1 MGFASLNKKGLAK
14 YLMDSDIEP
23 EKFSMHISE
32 IGPGMSSHPSHAH
45 DGIEA
50 IYVFYGEA
58 VVETETE
65 QNSIGPNQ
73 AIVMDASKSHRLTN
87 IGSIPLRYM
96 VVRII

>member
-1 MGFASLNKKGLAK
+1 MGFALINKKGLAK
-14 YLMDSDIEP
+14 YLMDSDIDP
-23 EKFSMHISE
+23 EKFSLHISE
-32 IGPGMSSHPSHAH
+32 IGPVMSSHPCHAH

-58 VVETETE
+58 IVEIEAE

-73 AIVMDASKSHRLTN
+73 VIVMDASKSHRLTN
-87 IGSIPLRYM
+87 IGTMPLRYM